1 MNSSS
6 DHRGSELLLV
16 LLTCAYLLF
25 ELAFNARLLDVA
37 GGKPD
42 KQALDHIEL
51 LGRLL
56 SGVGLTLVLW
66 RWMAHSGAGVFTSV
80 SRLIG
85 IGIVL
90 VPSVYFGQKLLIDEI
105 VDSASTKQRATAAL
119 SSQIPVAL
127 LWDAVTLK
135 GLELS
140 TEVWITAEGKT
151 FLALLP
157 LLAYN
162 SPDLIESVEKQ
173 LRPLVTRVVQ
183 ERVGTPGEN
192 YNQYYLPV
200 ANEIRGHW
208 NKDYRAASLAIANA
222 TAQHGTADDL
232 WRDYMIEIGQ
242 QPFTDESATTAQRA
256 AVIKRLRQRGVNVPD
271 HWQLYDRVGFE
282 AALPSHG
289 GGTEFR
295 QQMDIF
301 LGHPT
306 SLPPGLSWV
315 EFSNHPDLQKYLKKK
330 LQSKLPGVELTKGK
344 ISLDADIQT
353 FESTIFTP
361 HVKKI
366 IDQEVTRIKLP
377 EQSYGPKN
385 QNFEFGSQAMRA
397 VIVPPIALAFSL
409 AFGLSNLAGL
419 VALLVPG
426 DRLKKLSVQFIFM
439 GLVLLTPLLHTNQV
453 NRSDAYQNL
462 ENSLKH
468 RNQVVAVALNWLM
481 HAQPAYYALG
491 RAVGLVIPLT
501 R

>member
-6 DHRGSELLLV
+6 DHRGSGLLLV

-56 SGVGLTLVLW
+56 SGVGLSLVLW
-66 RWMAHSGAGVFTSV
+66 RWMAHAGAGVLTSL

-85 IGIVL
+85 IGIVI

-140 TEVWITAEGKT
+140 TQVWSTAEGKT
-151 FLALLP
+151 FLAVLP

-282 AALPSHG
+282 AALPSCV
-289 GGTEFR
+289 FR
-295 QQMDIF
+295 
-301 LGHPT
+301 
-306 SLPPGLSWV
+306 
-315 EFSNHPDLQKYLKKK
+315 
-330 LQSKLPGVELTKGK
+330 
-344 ISLDADIQT
+344 
-353 FESTIFTP
+353 
-361 HVKKI
+361 
-366 IDQEVTRIKLP
+366 
-377 EQSYGPKN
+377 
-385 QNFEFGSQAMRA
+385 
-397 VIVPPIALAFSL
+397 
-409 AFGLSNLAGL
+409 
-419 VALLVPG
+419 
-426 DRLKKLSVQFIFM
+426 
-439 GLVLLTPLLHTNQV
+439 
-453 NRSDAYQNL
+453 RS
-462 ENSLKH
+462 
-468 RNQVVAVALNWLM
+468 
-481 HAQPAYYALG
+481 
-491 RAVGLVIPLT
+491 
-501 R
+501 